1 MTAFDY
7 AFIAILLSFA
17 VGGLMRGLVKEVFGL
32 LAWVAAIWAAVRLA
46 EAFEPFVHSF
56 TDQPQ
61 LRWLIASLVVGL
73 VAYIAVILIGRVLSG
88 AVSAVLLGPVN
99 RMLGLLFGAAK
110 ALVVIGALTFVGLQF
125 GLAKQDWW
133 KRSHLA
139 PVALQ
144 AATMLDGVVDF
155 HALLKEGRE
164 FEMPESV
171 KKTEEQ
177 ARELLQQMQNLEEI
191 TRSSR
196 PPEQ

>member
-32 LAWVAAIWAAVRLA
+32 LAWVAAIWASVRLA
-46 EAFEPFVHSF
+46 ETFEPFVHSF